1 MTAMLAFYDLYM
13 NLTLFPD
20 IITVLLILGKNWLK
34 YGQNRVRKA
43 KMPGRF
49 SPYFCL
55 MRKNVVVIGGGIIGL
70 SSAYYLQ
77 KAGHQVTV
85 LDRSDFMDNCSYGN
99 CGYVCPSHFIPLA
112 TPGIVRQG
120 LKWML
125 NSQSPFYVQPRL
137 NRSLIDWGVKFM
149 KSATPEHVDR
159 SAVPLKDIAVLSQ
172 FEYENTW
179 LPLPHFDFAY
189 QHKGLL
195 EIFQTQAAAEHA
207 HHTVE
212 KAHELGLDVDLL
224 DHNALQEK
232 EPHTRINGLGA
243 IFFKCDGHLYPDK
256 LMRGLI
262 SLLKSSGVELIPNQ
276 EVVRVETGNGAVR
289 RLITPTR
296 SFEAETV
303 IVATGSWSRE
313 MAALLDTRLPLVPGR
328 GYSVTLEDSPYHVN
342 YPAILVEGRA
352 AITPMDGNKIR
363 FGGTME
369 ITSTNTPPRYAR
381 VQGILNAVKRFFP
394 EFDVPMPPAEKI
406 WYGYRPCSADGLP
419 YIGRIKKYNNV
430 VIATGHS
437 MLGLSLGAGTGR
449 LVSELVDERP
459 TSIDL
464 TPFAVERF
472 G

>member
-1 MTAMLAFYDLYM
+1 
-13 NLTLFPD
+13 
-20 IITVLLILGKNWLK
+20 
-34 YGQNRVRKA
+34 
-43 KMPGRF
+43 
-49 SPYFCL
+49 

-77 KAGHQVTV
+77 KAGHSVTV
-85 LDRSDFMDNCSYGN
+85 LDKSDFMDNCSYGN

-137 NRSLIDWGVKFM
+137 SRSLIDWGLKFM

-159 SAVPLKDIAVLSQ
+159 SAFPLKDIAILSQ
-172 FEYENTW
+172 SEYENTW
-179 LPLPHFDFAY
+179 RPLPHFGFAY
-189 QHKGLL
+189 EHKGLL
-195 EIFQTQAAAEHA
+195 EIFQTRAAAEHA
-207 HHTVE
+207 RHTVE
-212 KAHELGLDVDLL
+212 KAHALGLSDTELL
-224 DHNALQEK
+224 DQQALQEK

-243 IFFKCDGHLYPDK
+243 IFFRCDAHLYPDK
-256 LMRGLI
+256 LMHGLLD
-262 SLLKSSGVELIPNQ
+262 LLRSSGVELLPNR
-276 EVVRVETGNGAVR
+276 EVVRFETGNGAVK
-289 RLITPTR
+289 RLITQKPTKEASSVR
-296 SFEAETV
+296 TDISALEAFEADMV
-303 IVATGSWSRE
+303 VVATGSWSRE

-328 GYSVTLEDSPYHVN
+328 GYSVTLENSPYRVN
-342 YPAILVEGRA
+342 HPAILVEGRA

-369 ITSTNTPPRYAR
+369 ITSTDTPPRYAR

-394 EFDVPMPPAEKI
+394 DFDVPMPPREKI

-419 YIGRIKKYNNV
+419 YIGRIKRYNNV

-437 MLGLSLGAGTGR
+437 MLGLSLGAGTGK

-459 TSIDL
+459 SSIDL
-464 TPFAVERF
+464 KPFAVERF